1 MKKGDRMK
9 RNDIIL
15 LVGILVL
22 SALLFGVFRLK
33 QTPEAGTCAV
43 VSVKGKEYGRYALS
57 ENQVYEIAG
66 PLGVNRLIIRDGKVW
81 MEEAV
86 CPDHYCIK
94 QGEILN
100 TGEQIICLPNGIIV
114 EIIGGEENGLDAIV
128 S

>member
-1 MKKGDRMK
+1 MK

-22 SALLFGVFRLK
+22 SALLFGLFRLR
-33 QTPEAGTCAV
+33 QTSETGTYAV
-43 VSVKGKEYGRYALS
+43 VSVKGKEYGRYLLS
-57 ENQVYEIAG
+57 ENQVCEIAG
-66 PLGVNRLIIRDGKVW
+66 PLGMNRLIIKDGKVW

-94 QGEILN
+94 QGDISN

-114 EIIGGEENGLDAIV
+114 EVIGGEENGLDAIV